1 MSSDKQARASYDKNN
16 SKGTSKES
24 PRNLTK
30 ANGQARIELVFM
42 NGYQNENSN
51 KHQFVIQDPDQL
63 NQRYN

>member
-1 MSSDKQARASYDKNN
+1 MSSDKQARASSQYKNN

-63 NQRYN
+63 N